1 MMMLSDPSPW
11 PNFVSAVSITLF
23 WMFQGKFLTLTG
35 VSSDAT
41 RLSFTADGRFLVLTD
56 CRTRSVLQYRVAV

>member
-1 MMMLSDPSPW
+1 VLT
-11 PNFVSAVSITLF
+11 NVVSAVLQSHSGF
-23 WMFQGKFLTLTG
+23 VQGKFLTLTG